1 MFIGKINP
9 RFAVLIFLM
18 NLVAAMRISN
28 AASLTCLSNFTR
40 IGAMGLFGGA
50 YFTKQWKAILFSLLT
65 LFASDLIIQVIVLNG
80 KYGFM
85 YSGWYWIYGIFI
97 SITFIGKWL
106 LKKVTVKNVIVAA
119 VVASLTHWFSVNL
132 IVWVGGGVDLR
143 NMTQLSRDW
152 VGLRQCYIQ
161 GFPFMRNFLEG
172 TLVYS
177 GIMFGA
183 FEWIKSKKPFLMLA

>member
-28 AASLTCLSNFTR
+28 AASLTSLSNFTP
-40 IGAMGLFGGA
+40 IGAMGLFGGV

-106 LKKVTVKNVIVAA
+106 LKKVTG
-119 VVASLTHWFSVNL
+119 F
-132 IVWVGGGVDLR
+132 
-143 NMTQLSRDW
+143 
-152 VGLRQCYIQ
+152 YI
-161 GFPFMRNFLEG
+161 L
-172 TLVYS
+172 
-177 GIMFGA
+177 
-183 FEWIKSKKPFLMLA
+183 